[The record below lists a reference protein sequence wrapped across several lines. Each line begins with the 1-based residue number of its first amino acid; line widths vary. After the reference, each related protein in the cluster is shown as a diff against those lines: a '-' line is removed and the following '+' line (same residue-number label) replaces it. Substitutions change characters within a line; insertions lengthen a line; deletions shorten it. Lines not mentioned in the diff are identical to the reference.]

1 MEQKKFVSDINLQ
14 QLWNI
19 ILELD
24 KAIVESI
31 EPHLL
36 PMPSP
41 EDEGKILS
49 VKDGAWAAISLPKA
63 EESEF

>member
-1 MEQKKFVSDINLQ
+1 MEQKKYVSDANLQ

-24 KAIVESI
+24 QAIVAAI

-36 PMPSP
+36 PEVGP
-41 EDEGKILS
+41 EDEDKILS
-49 VKDGAWAAISLPKA
+49 VKNGAWTAITLPKA